1 MVVLLITSGCATAK
15 LVQDHAT
22 VPPDPG
28 QPRIV
33 VIEPLF
39 ESAEWSTTTKTDY
52 LNVLGGPGTG
62 PGYYGGGFGG
72 PMQPSTVAMTR
83 QVQEKPM
90 FAKPLVL
97 AEVQKRLIPAVQ
109 RLRPSWRV
117 TSTSGAPVLS
127 GEVSV
132 LRTIV
137 EGNEIVES
145 DRTLKNVA
153 FGFGLIIWPLEILAG
168 FPVHESERVYGRL
181 ERFTTTA
188 EVMRSRLVKY
198 PTQPDYAVSLEGLAP
213 LRRDFGLD
221 VTYEEGL
228 LANEAPRANVLID
241 GFVDRLAAAVVAVLE
256 EPAAAQR

>member
-1 MVVLLITSGCATAK
+1 
-15 LVQDHAT
+15 
-22 VPPDPG
+22 VPSDPG
-28 QPRIV
+28 TPRIV

-39 ESAEWSTTTKTDY
+39 EAAEWSTTTKTEY

-62 PGYYGGGFGG
+62 TGYGGGYSGYGGGFGNSMM
-72 PMQPSTVAMTR
+72 PTTVGVTR

-97 AEVQKRLIPAVQ
+97 AEVQKRLIPAVAK
-109 RLRPSWRV
+109 LRPSWRV
-117 TSTSGAPVLS
+117 TSTSGAPVLT

-132 LRTIV
+132 IRTIV

-145 DRTLKNVA
+145 DRPLKTAAFA
-153 FGFGLIIWPLEILAG
+153 FGLVIWPLEIIAG
-168 FPVHESERVYGRL
+168 FPVRESERVYGRL
-181 ERFTTTA
+181 ERFATTA
-188 EVMRSRLVKY
+188 EVMKGRLVKY

-221 VTYEEGL
+221 VSFEEGL
-228 LANEAPRANVLID
+228 LANETPRANVLID

-256 EPAAAQR
+256 EPAAPQ